1 MEWSPIMILVK
12 ANLGDLSEARYFEA
26 TDDKPRALYVGVVE
40 QQRVQNEAGDW
51 EDGDKVWYQA
61 RFKGADA
68 DWVRD
73 TLQNGDPVL
82 LWGNIRDSTREVDGK
97 SFASKELFVDAVS
110 VNPRL
115 RKVSIDRSA
124 RQQQQSQQASQAAT
138 QAVDAEA
145 DQRARAAA
153 RATVVSRLHDVVG
166 KRYIDGAV
174 ADQVVAAWDDP
185 ALPVPELGQATVSAL
200 RAGGA
205 NEAVVAYVSSVADEY
220 AGGGHAMSWN
230 EAAAAA
236 IPAPPANDTWAMVN
250 QARRDVAAS
259 ASQTPG
265 M

>member
-1 MEWSPIMILVK
+1 MILVK

-26 TDDKPRALYVGVVE
+26 TEDKPRALYVGVVE

-73 TLQNGDPVL
+73 TLQNGDPML
-82 LWGNIRDSTREVDGK
+82 LWGNVRDSTREVDGRT
-97 SFASKELFVDAVS
+97 FDSKELFVDAVS
-110 VNPRL
+110 INPRL
-115 RKVSIDRSA
+115 RKVTIDRSV
-124 RQQQQSQQASQAAT
+124 RQQQTQQASQTAT
-138 QAVDAEA
+138 QTVDAEA
-145 DQRARAAA
+145 DGRARAAA
-153 RATVVSRLHDVVG
+153 RATVVSRLHDIVG

-185 ALPVPELGQATVSAL
+185 TLPVPELGQATVSAL

-236 IPAPPANDTWAMVN
+236 NPTPPANDTWAMVN
-250 QARRDVAAS
+250 QTRQDVAAS
-259 ASQTPG
+259 ASQSPG

>member
-1 MEWSPIMILVK
+1 MILVK

-26 TDDKPRALYVGVVE
+26 TEDKPRALYVGVVE

-73 TLQNGDPVL
+73 TLRNGDPVL
-82 LWGNIRDSTREVDGK
+82 LWGNVRDSTREVDGK
-97 SFASKELFVDAVS
+97 TLESKELFVDAVS
-110 VNPRL
+110 INPRL
-115 RKVSIDRSA
+115 RKVTIDRPV
-124 RQQQQSQQASQAAT
+124 RQQQTQQASQAAT
-138 QAVDAEA
+138 HAVDAEV
-145 DQRARAAA
+145 DGRARAAA

-220 AGGGHAMSWN
+220 AGGGHVMSWN

-236 IPAPPANDTWAMVN
+236 NPAPPANDTWTLVN
-250 QARRDVAAS
+250 QARRDVAAG
-259 ASQTPG
+259 ASQSPG